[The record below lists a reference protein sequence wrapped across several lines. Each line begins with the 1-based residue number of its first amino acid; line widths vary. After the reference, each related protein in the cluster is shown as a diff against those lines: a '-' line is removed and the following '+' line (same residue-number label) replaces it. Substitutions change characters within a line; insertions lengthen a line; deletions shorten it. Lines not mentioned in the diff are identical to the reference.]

1 LTNLLT
7 DIKSTLK
14 EGTPSTL
21 VKTISKFKGKEQ
33 MKAIKSC
40 SPLGIVTNDITP
52 LLLLLTSKFEEKI
65 IWFVAKLSII
75 I

>member
-1 LTNLLT
+1 
-7 DIKSTLK
+7 
-14 EGTPSTL
+14 
-21 VKTISKFKGKEQ
+21 

-52 LLLLLTSKFEEKI
+52 LLLLLTSKFKEKI
-65 IWFVAKLSII
+65 IWFVAQLSII

>member
-1 LTNLLT
+1 
-7 DIKSTLK
+7 
-14 EGTPSTL
+14 
-21 VKTISKFKGKEQ
+21 
-33 MKAIKSC
+33 
-40 SPLGIVTNDITP
+40 